1 MKLVTI
7 GDSITKG
14 TFTPRNG
21 AIPDNV
27 ADPSFSTLLKE
38 RLGANSLV
46 NYGMNGISYCSRTDT
61 LPEYALARQVEAL
74 VPGDVTVLAAG
85 TNDFGTGVPLG
96 TAADR
101 EDVSFYGA
109 ADLVFRRL
117 REKAPEGRFFVVTPI
132 PRSDYERNRLGLLL
146 DDYRDALAAVSRRYG
161 FALVDGRTFPVDP
174 RDPGQREAYMF
185 DGVHPGPE
193 GHRIYGDWLFSA
205 MTGGEAL

>member
-27 ADPSFSTLLKE
+27 ADLSFSTLLKE
-38 RLGANSLV
+38 RLGADSLV

-117 REKAPEGRFFVVTPI
+117 REKAPEGRFFVVTTTGTPWPRYPGGTALPWWTAGPFPWTPGTPASGRRTCLTASI
-132 PRSDYERNRLGLLL
+132 PGRKGT
-146 DDYRDALAAVSRRYG
+146 G
-161 FALVDGRTFPVDP
+161 FTATGSFPP
-174 RDPGQREAYMF
+174 
-185 DGVHPGPE
+185 
-193 GHRIYGDWLFSA
+193 
-205 MTGGEAL
+205 

>member
-38 RLGANSLV
+38 RLGADSLV

-109 ADLVFRRL
+109 AD
-117 REKAPEGRFFVVTPI
+117 
-132 PRSDYERNRLGLLL
+132 
-146 DDYRDALAAVSRRYG
+146 ALAAVSRRYG